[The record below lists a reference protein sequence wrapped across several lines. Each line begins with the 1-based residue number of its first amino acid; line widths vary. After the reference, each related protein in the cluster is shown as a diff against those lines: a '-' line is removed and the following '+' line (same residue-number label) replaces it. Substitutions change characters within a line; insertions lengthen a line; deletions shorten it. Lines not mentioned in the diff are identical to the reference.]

1 MYTKT
6 ESEVSVQ
13 NKMGGVSEKQNLENK
28 VILKLYI
35 YRKHKK
41 ESAKQF
47 RLFFKSF
54 LSKILCFYEYVI
66 RGVRG

>member
-1 MYTKT
+1 MSLSVWLQSAPIWASLIIDIIPGLDVMYTKT

-35 YRKHKK
+35 
-41 ESAKQF
+41 
-47 RLFFKSF
+47 
-54 LSKILCFYEYVI
+54 
-66 RGVRG
+66 

>member
-1 MYTKT
+1 MSLSVSLQSAPIWASLIIDIIPGLDVMYTKT

-35 YRKHKK
+35 
-41 ESAKQF
+41 
-47 RLFFKSF
+47 
-54 LSKILCFYEYVI
+54 
-66 RGVRG
+66 